1 MENVKHNLLVFLFGE
16 QPDWTAMWTAVIA
29 LIAFVGVIVA
39 PRQLVGVRATS
50 RADYRGR
57 DGHRWPPPAQIRTRP
72 TKASG
77 SYLGCLTS
85 NRMSGQG

>member
-39 PRQLVGVRATS
+39 PG
-50 RADYRGR
+50 
-57 DGHRWPPPAQIRTRP
+57 
-72 TKASG
+72 
-77 SYLGCLTS
+77 
-85 NRMSGQG
+85 

>member
-39 PRQLVGVRATS
+39 PRQLVRIRATS
-50 RADYRGR
+50 RADFTFRFIESFFMR
-57 DGHRWPPPAQIRTRP
+57 DKNAVLPPHQLG
-72 TKASG
+72 SG
-77 SYLGCLTS
+77 F
-85 NRMSGQG
+85 